1 MKSLSQPQAIVYD
14 FIRQR
19 IQEDGIPPSVR
30 EICERTG
37 IKSTSTVHYHLNA
50 LETAGYITRDHG
62 RNRSIKL
69 TQETSRLVPLLGRV
83 TAGQPIMAVE
93 EIEDYIPFPGSRK
106 KGCDLFALRV
116 QGESMIDAGILD
128 GDIVVVEKVPSA
140 QNGDIVVALVEG
152 ENATVKRFYKEDG
165 HYRLQPENP
174 TMEPIIVDQVEILGQ
189 VVACL
194 RFYNK

>member
-1 MKSLSQPQAIVYD
+1 MKSLSQSQAMVYD

-37 IKSTSTVHYHLNA
+37 IKSTSTVHYHLGA
-50 LETAGYITRDHG
+50 LESAGYITRDHG

-69 TQETSRLVPLLGRV
+69 TQETSRFVP
-83 TAGQPIMAVE
+83 AVE
-93 EIEDYIPFPGSRK
+93 EIEEYIPFPGSRK

-116 QGESMIDAGILD
+116 QGESMIEAGILD

-165 HYRLQPENP
+165 HFRLQPENP
-174 TMEPIIVDQVEILGQ
+174 TMDPIIVDQVDILGQ
-189 VVACL
+189 VIACL
-194 RFYNK
+194 RFYN